1 MIITKRY
8 TDIAGRHFRQFDLVD
23 FTVKQSGK
31 RFLAKR
37 VRLRNDIFSRLRQRF
52 FRQKAE
58 SNNLVK
64 KSVRVD
70 DKIYNIL
77 FNLARNNDEKFF
89 TKIIISAVV
98 NEISTKQIDLIK
110 ARWFKHKVTVY
121 FTQDEYRRVQ
131 DVLNELRSRKITSV
145 TFSSLVRSI
154 LYKHL
159 GVYNAVRPS
168 LKCNRKVPASP
179 IINIRIKVILY
190 IFTLGLIVY

>member
-89 TKIIISAVV
+89 TKIINSAVV